1 MTRALP
7 TTTEAPTRVLVV
19 DDDRGLA
26 QFVVEVLT
34 DARHEAVA
42 VHDAASARR
51 EIEGG
56 AFDVVVTDLRMPG
69 GSGLDLLAWVKGYD
83 PRIAVLAV
91 TAYGSLETAI
101 RAIRLGA
108 ADYIPK
114 PFEPDA
120 LLLAVDKS
128 IREHAMRSELARL
141 RGEVERRFG
150 FDAVVARS
158 QVMRDLVA
166 FARRV
171 ADSPSTVLI
180 TGASGVGK
188 EVMARA
194 IHQAS
199 RRRARPF
206 VAVNCAAIP
215 DALLESELFGHKKGA
230 FTGAVADKRGLFH
243 EAHEGTLFL
252 DEIGDL
258 PQALQAKLLRVLQE
272 REVRPVGATRAE
284 AIDVR
289 LIAATHQDLKAAIA
303 ARRFREDLY
312 YRLCVL
318 EMAIPALRDRVDDV
332 MPLAEHFLE
341 VSNARVGRSVSGFS
355 GAAAKV
361 LCQYGWPGNVRELQ
375 NAVERAVNVCAG
387 DLISPDDL
395 PPALQRPA
403 EEDFLDRAL
412 DRSMTL
418 EELELAYARRV
429 LARCGGNKKRAAGV
443 LGIDR
448 RTLHRWFGPADEGDA
463 EATPPDERRAS
474 APPR

>member
-1 MTRALP
+1 MKAHP
-7 TTTEAPTRVLVV
+7 PAPATAANILVV

-34 DARHEAVA
+34 DAGHEAAA

-51 EIEGG
+51 EIELGS
-56 AFDVVVTDLRMPG
+56 FDIVVTDIRMPG
-69 GSGLDLLAWVKGYD
+69 GSGLDLLAWVKSYD
-83 PRIAVLAV
+83 PRVSVLAV
-91 TAYGSLETAI
+91 TGYGSLETAI
-101 RAIRLGA
+101 QAIRLGA

-120 LLLAVDKS
+120 LLLAVDKA
-128 IREHAMRSELARL
+128 IREHVMRSEIVRL
-141 RGEVERRFG
+141 RVEVEQRFG

-158 QVMRDLVA
+158 AVMRDLVA
-166 FARRV
+166 FAERI

-180 TGASGVGK
+180 TGPSGVGK

-215 DALLESELFGHKKGA
+215 DTLLESELFGHVKGA
-230 FTGAVADKRGLFH
+230 FTGASTDKRGLFQ

-258 PQALQAKLLRVLQE
+258 PPALQAKILRVIQD
-272 REVRPVGATRAE
+272 REVRPVGATRSE
-284 AIDVR
+284 PVDVR
-289 LIAATHQDLKAAIA
+289 VIAATHHDLKAAIA

-318 EMAIPALRDRVDDV
+318 ELSIPSLADRVDDV
-332 MPLAEHFLE
+332 IPLAEHFLRL
-341 VSNARVGRSVSGFS
+341 SNARLGRNIVGFS
-355 GAAAKV
+355 GLASKT

-375 NAVERAVNVCAG
+375 NAVERAVNVCTG
-387 DLISPDDL
+387 DVITPDDL
-395 PPALQRPA
+395 PAALRRPK
-403 EEDFLDRAL
+403 EEDLLDRAL
-412 DRSMTL
+412 ERGMTL
-418 EELELAYARRV
+418 EALEMAYARRV
-429 LARCGGNKKRAAGV
+429 LARCGGSKKRAATV

-448 RTLHRWFGPADEGDA
+448 RTLHRWFGPSEEGEVDA
-463 EATPPDERRAS
+463 PES
-474 APPR
+474 KAPPPHTR